1 MLLKRSKVMHISG
14 EVFPMDKND
23 IRYAFD
29 KTVKRAGLK
38 NIRPHNL
45 RKTFSTRLDEMGV
58 PLNLIKALLGH
69 STNDVTETHYIDR
82 MVETLR
88 PHVLLLD
95 EYYEK
100 NGISRDEIMRKT
112 G

>member
-1 MLLKRSKVMHISG
+1 MNAD
-14 EVFPMDKND
+14 EV
-23 IRYAFD
+23 RYAFD
-29 KTVKRAGLK
+29 ETVKLAGLK
-38 NIRPHNL
+38 NIRMHDL

-100 NGISRDEIMRKT
+100 YGISREEIIRKA

>member
-1 MLLKRSKVMHISG
+1 MNTPYSVWRGSLSAHSKSHFLSRFNCPIV
-14 EVFPMDKND
+14 
-23 IRYAFD
+23 
-29 KTVKRAGLK
+29 
-38 NIRPHNL
+38 
-45 RKTFSTRLDEMGV
+45 
-58 PLNLIKALLGH
+58 IKALLGH

-100 NGISRDEIMRKT
+100 YGISREEIIRKA

>member
-1 MLLKRSKVMHISG
+1 
-14 EVFPMDKND
+14 
-23 IRYAFD
+23 
-29 KTVKRAGLK
+29 
-38 NIRPHNL
+38 
-45 RKTFSTRLDEMGV
+45 MGV

-69 STNDVTETHYIDR
+69 STNDVTETYYIDR
-82 MVETLR
+82 MVDTLR

-100 NGISRDEIMRKT
+100 YGISREEIIRKA